1 MKINIG
7 TQEEEAEEEPTE
19 HLQRRQKTSTA
30 KQTGERSNPK
40 KDGMLLSRT
49 EDPIPMVEP
58 EPVRTEPVTELPAQQ
73 AISAGQDMTRPVIQ
87 EPVIQLPPSPVHQ
100 EQAAPE

>member
-30 KQTGERSNPK
+30 KQAGERSDPK
-40 KDGMLLSRT
+40 KDGT
-49 EDPIPMVEP
+49 PITP
-58 EPVRTEPVTELPAQQ
+58 
-73 AISAGQDMTRPVIQ
+73 
-87 EPVIQLPPSPVHQ
+87 H
-100 EQAAPE
+100 